1 MTTKI
6 LGTQIEAGTIQT
18 EQLAA
23 NTTVAFVNK
32 SLLTDYATNAEFAEI
47 TGSLAPKITSVSY
60 ANSTFTVLDD
70 TAVNTGGGFI
80 VVTGTNF
87 ATGATILVDTISAS
101 AVTRVSNTTLQVQV
115 PARPA
120 ATYNLFV
127 VNPDGGTGIRVNG
140 ITYSANPTWVTA
152 SPFPSR
158 TRNTIINFN
167 LSATSATSYA
177 LANGST
183 LPAGTALLANGYFY
197 GTSPNIENDTNY
209 TFDVVAT
216 DAELQDSPKTF
227 SITITAFN
235 PALLYFFGRGN
246 SDTGLNI
253 SVSTA
258 FSSPTQIGTL
268 GNWSSNSSTTKVVAM
283 NDNGIAA
290 IKIDGTLWVW
300 GANTLGELG
309 LRDQIARSSPVQL
322 GTDTNWSSVVN
333 SLNAFISIKKNNTL
347 WSLGGNPS
355 LIDFSSS
362 VSFRSSPTQIGTDTN
377 WKEVSASTSDSSII
391 AIRTNGTL
399 WAWGENTNGQLGTN
413 NRIVYSS
420 PVQIGTDTDWR
431 TVNMGSGATRNSVMA
446 IKTNGTLW
454 AWGSDS
460 YGNLGLSSIITRS
473 SPVQVG
479 TDTNW
484 STISHE
490 ASGQYATLAVKTNGT
505 LWAWG
510 SNANGGLAVGN
521 NTLTNRRSSPVQLG
535 ALTTWKNAQC
545 GDRASY
551 AITTNGQLWAW
562 GNNQY
567 GNVGRNLSGAVYSP
581 IQIGAGT
588 TWDQF
593 YGGGHTVS
601 VGAIGVTKEL

>member
-1 MTTKI
+1 MPFTKI
-6 LGTQIEAGTIQT
+6 QTQNIKEGAVTTAILSNT
-18 EQLAA
+18 ATAA
-23 NTTVAFVNK
+23 FANSAFI
-32 SLLTDYATNAEFAEI
+32 AEFA
-47 TGSLAPKITSVSY
+47 SALAPKVSSVNI

-70 TAVNTGGGFI
+70 TAVNVGGGYI

-87 ATGATILVDTISAS
+87 ANGVTVLIDTTPASSIS
-101 AVTRVSNTTLQVQV
+101 RINNTTLRVQV
-115 PARPA
+115 PPKAA

-127 VNPDGGTGIRVNG
+127 VNPDGGTGIRVNA
-140 ITYSANPTWVTA
+140 ITYSANPNWVTT
-152 SPFPSR
+152 SPLTSR
-158 TRNTIINFN
+158 TRNTNINFN
-167 LSATSATSYA
+167 LSAPSATSYA
-177 LANGST
+177 VANNST
-183 LPAGTALLANGYFY
+183 LPPDTALLANGYFY
-197 GTSPNIENDTNY
+197 GTPTGADNDTNY

-235 PALLYFFGRGN
+235 PAFLYWFGRGD

-253 SVSTA
+253 SISTN

-283 NDNGIAA
+283 NNRGIAA

-300 GANTLGELG
+300 GSNSLGDLG
-309 LRDQIARSSPVQL
+309 LSDKRARSSPVQL
-322 GTDTNWSSVVN
+322 GTDTNWSSVFN
-333 SLNAFISIKKNNTL
+333 SGDSLLAIKKDNTL
-347 WSLGGNPS
+347 WSIGCRPFI
-355 LIDFSSS
+355 IDYSNSA
-362 VSFRSSPTQIGTDTN
+362 SFRSSPIQIGTDTN
-377 WKEVSASTSDSSII
+377 WKEVSASTSSDYSII

-399 WAWGENTNGQLGTN
+399 WAWGDNTNGQLGTD

-431 TVNMGSGATRNSVMA
+431 TVNMGSGASPKNSVMA

-460 YGNLGLSSIITRS
+460 YGNLGLSSVITRS

-479 TDTNW
+479 TGTNW

-490 ASGQYATLAVKTNGT
+490 ASGQYATLAVKTDGT

-551 AITTNGQLWAW
+551 AIRTNGTLWAW

-567 GNVGRNLSGAVYSP
+567 GNLGRNLSGAVYSP